1 MYKES
6 VCKQKVTHAARHTWV
21 NPGREHTEA
30 LGYIFAT
37 YLEIQNPIRIK
48 KSLRMYST
56 DCDLKNRWLEEQKG
70 AASDLAW
77 T

>member
-6 VCKQKVTHAARHTWV
+6 VCKQKVTHAARHTWA
-21 NPGREHTEA
+21 NPGREHTGA
-30 LGYIFAT
+30 LGSIFAT

-48 KSLRMYST
+48 KSLRMYSAG
-56 DCDLKNRWLEEQKG
+56 CDLKNRWIEEQKG
-70 AASDLAW
+70 AASDLTW